1 MWQYKA
7 DIPETHY
14 QNQCVRLLLQKLGAI
29 LFSYELK
36 TDTMSFRLVR
46 GGMQAREIGGFRR
59 SLNAEMPE
67 LAFAGRQPAGDLAQ

>member
-1 MWQYKA
+1 MWQYNA

-46 GGMQAREIGGFRR
+46 GGMQAREIEGFRR
-59 SLNAEMPE
+59 TMNAERRLMV
-67 LAFAGRQPAGDLAQ
+67 A